1 VFALA
6 EAVRR
11 ATPERM
17 TQIAENAVWLRHE
30 LRTRGF
36 ALVAPE
42 SVASPAIVTLVLDEG
57 MSAAELGE
65 ELEIRGYW
73 LNYRSNYLME
83 KNWIQPAS
91 SAIRS
96 GPASKNC
103 SMFSAPF
110 VPATA
115 SRSADRRTRQ
125 NAELKTSE
133 RQPP

>member
-17 TQIAENAVWLRHE
+17 AQIAENAAWLRRE
-30 LRTRGF
+30 LRMRGF
-36 ALVAPE
+36 GLVAPE
-42 SVASPAIVTLVLDEG
+42 SVASPAIVTMVLDEG

-83 KNWIQPAS
+83 RNWIQAS
-91 SAIRS
+91 LLGNPERASLEKLLHVLRTVCTRYSVQRS
-96 GPASKNC
+96 TSPN
-103 SMFSAPF
+103 
-110 VPATA
+110 TA
-115 SRSADRRTRQ
+115 
-125 NAELKTSE
+125 KK
-133 RQPP
+133 